1 MQPSGKRTISF
12 NSPGSCLATGRTS
25 VGHDLTIR
33 KSEETIM
40 QKVILPSMIPVK
52 QQEKCSS
59 ENIRAYIKAQE
70 QCFVVSYIYPVDAI
84 RLITPLNTINND
96 YYFYIM

>member
-33 KSEETIM
+33 KSEETIR
-40 QKVILPSMIPVK
+40 QKVILPSMIAVK
-52 QQEKCSS
+52 QQEKCWS
-59 ENIRAYIKAQE
+59 ENIRVYIKAQ
-70 QCFVVSYIYPVDAI
+70 CLVVSYTYPVDAM
-84 RLITPLNTINND
+84 RLITLLNTINID